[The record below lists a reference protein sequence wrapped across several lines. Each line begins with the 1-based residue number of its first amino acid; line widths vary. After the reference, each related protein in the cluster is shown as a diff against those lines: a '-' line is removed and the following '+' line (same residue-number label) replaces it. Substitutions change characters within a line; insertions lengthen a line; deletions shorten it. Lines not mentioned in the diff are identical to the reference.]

1 MKNVVKVR
9 IYPTPPQK
17 QLLSKAFGCARWY
30 WNNSLNATNELYK
43 YSGKGLSQIGM
54 NSRLPTLKKEFEWL
68 GETYSQVL
76 QSVSLNLSRA
86 FVNFFEGRTSFPKF
100 KSKHDKQSI
109 QYPQYVKIVDDKSLK
124 FPGKLGVIPAKIHRI
139 FSGKIKTVTVSMN
152 NAGKYYASLLFD
164 DGLPET
170 EISTEQSSE
179 KSEGKAVGIDVGLTH
194 FAITSDGSKFD
205 NPKHLNKRAKNLKRK
220 QQKLSRKQKGSNRRS
235 KARRIV
241 ARVHEKIANCRQD
254 FQHKLSR
261 KLVNENQVIVVENLA
276 VKNMV
281 KNHCLA
287 KSISDCGWSEFTRQ
301 LKYKA
306 ERDGKIYLEIG
317 RFFPSSKTCHVC
329 LNQIGSLPSQL
340 SGGIRTQKRGALDVR
355 SWTCSYCGTKHDR
368 DVNAAI
374 NIRDE
379 GLRLLRQSSVQVLAL
394 GTSATANGR
403 NVSPRVGRK
412 SSVSKAVP
420 VEIGSPIPL

>member
-9 IYPTPPQK
+9 IYPTIEQK
-17 QLLSKAFGCARWY
+17 QLLLKAFGCARWY

-43 YSGKGLSQIGM
+43 ETGKGLSQIGM
-54 NSRLPTLKKEFEWL
+54 NRRLPALKKEFEWL

-109 QYPQYVKIVDDKSLK
+109 QYPQYVEIVDDKSLK
-124 FPGKLGVIPAKIHRI
+124 FPGKLGIIPAKIHRT
-139 FSGKIKTVTVSMN
+139 FGAAAFVGQMPHKTCLGKIKTVTVSMN
-152 NAGKYYASLLFD
+152 CAGKYYASLLFD
-164 DGLPET
+164 DGLPDI
-170 EISTEQSSE
+170 EI

-205 NPKHLNKRAKNLKRK
+205 NPKHLKKRTKNLKRK

-329 LNQIGSLPSQL
+329 LNQIGSLP
-340 SGGIRTQKRGALDVR
+340 LDVR
-355 SWTCSYCGTKHDR
+355 SWTCSHCGTKHDR

-379 GLRLLRQSSVQVLAL
+379 GLRLLAL

-403 NVSPRVGRK
+403 DVSPRVGRK

>member
-9 IYPTPPQK
+9 IYPTVEQK
-17 QLLSKAFGCARWY
+17 QVLLHAFGCARWY
-30 WNNSLNATNELYK
+30 WNNSLNTTNELYK
-43 YSGKGLSQIGM
+43 ETGKGLSQIGM
-54 NSRLPTLKKEFEWL
+54 NSRLPALKKEYEWL

-86 FVNFFEGRTSFPKF
+86 FVNFFEGRASFPNF
-100 KSKHDKQSI
+100 KSKHDRQSI
-109 QYPQYVKIVDDKSLK
+109 QYPQKVQIVDGSHLK
-124 FPGKLGVIPAKIHRI
+124 FPGKLGVVSAKIHRTMT
-139 FSGKIKTVTVSMN
+139 GKIKTVTVSMN
-152 NAGKYYASLLFD
+152 HAGKYYASLLFD
-164 DGLPET
+164 DGLPDI
-170 EISTEQSSE
+170 EIS
-179 KSEGKAVGIDVGLTH
+179 SEGKAVGIDVGLTQI
-194 FAITSDGSKFD
+194 AITSDGSKFD
-205 NPKHLNKRAKNLKRK
+205 NPKPLKKRAKNLLRK
-220 QQKLSRKQKGSNRRS
+220 QQKLSRKVKGSNRRK

-241 ARVHEKIANCRQD
+241 ARVHERIANSRRD

-261 KLVNENQVIVVENLA
+261 KLVNENQVIIVENLA

-281 KNHCLA
+281 KNHGLA
-287 KSISDCGWSEFTRQ
+287 KAISDCGWSEFTRQ

-306 ERDGKIYLEIG
+306 ERDGKTYLEIG

-329 LNQIGSLPSQL
+329 LNQVGSLS
-340 SGGIRTQKRGALDVR
+340 LDIR
-355 SWTCSYCGTKHDR
+355 SWTCANCNTKHDR

-379 GLRLLRQSSVQVLAL
+379 GLRLLAL

-420 VEIGSPIPL
+420 VEIGSLHHTA

>member
-9 IYPTPPQK
+9 IYPTTEQK
-17 QLLSKAFGCARWY
+17 EMLSKAFGSARWY

-43 YSGKGLSQIGM
+43 ETGKGLSQIGM
-54 NSRLPTLKKEFEWL
+54 NSRLPALKREYEWL

-76 QSVSLNLSRA
+76 QSVSLNLSKA
-86 FVNFFEGRTSFPKF
+86 FINFFEGRASFPNF

-109 QYPQYVKIVDDKSLK
+109 QYPQNVQIADKNHLK
-124 FPGKLGVIPAKIHRI
+124 FPGTLGVVSAKIHRT
-139 FSGKIKTVTVSMN
+139 FEGKIKTVTVSMN
-152 NAGKYYASLLFD
+152 PAGKYYASLLFD
-164 DGLPET
+164 DDLPDA
-170 EISTEQSSE
+170 EISSD
-179 KSEGKAVGIDVGLTH
+179 GKAIGIDVGLTH

-205 NPKHLNKRAKNLKRK
+205 NPKPLKKRAKNLKRK
-220 QQKLSRKQKGSNRRS
+220 QQKLSRKVKGSNRRK
-235 KARRIV
+235 KARRVV
-241 ARVHEKIANCRQD
+241 ARIHERIANSRKD

-261 KLVNENQVIVVENLA
+261 KLVNENQVIIVENLA

-287 KSISDCGWSEFTRQ
+287 KAISDCGWSEFTRQ
-301 LKYKA
+301 LKYKT
-306 ERDGKIYLEIG
+306 ERDGKTYLEIG

-329 LNQIGSLPSQL
+329 LNQVGSLP
-340 SGGIRTQKRGALDVR
+340 LDVR
-355 SWTCSYCGTKHDR
+355 SWTCSNCQTKHDR

-374 NIRDE
+374 NIREE
-379 GLRLLRQSSVQVLAL
+379 GLRILAL

-403 NVSPRVGRK
+403 DVRPKVGRK